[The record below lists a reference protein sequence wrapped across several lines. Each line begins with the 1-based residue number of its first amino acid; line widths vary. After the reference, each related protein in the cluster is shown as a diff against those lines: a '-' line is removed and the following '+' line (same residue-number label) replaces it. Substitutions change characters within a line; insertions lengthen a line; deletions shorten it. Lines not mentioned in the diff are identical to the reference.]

1 MSEPKALTPS
11 EKYELISRNLEEVV
25 GEEEIK
31 KLLNERTLKIYWGT
45 ATTGKPHIA
54 YFVAMS
60 KVADFLRADCEV
72 KILFADLHACLDNMK
87 APWELIN
94 FRVEYYK
101 ACITGMLESIGVPL
115 GKGKFVFLGEKLKK
129 RICIFLVN

>member
-60 KVADFLRADCEV
+60 KVADLFGDFFIIKLLREV
-72 KILFADLHACLDNMK
+72 LWI
-87 APWELIN
+87 
-94 FRVEYYK
+94 
-101 ACITGMLESIGVPL
+101 
-115 GKGKFVFLGEKLKK
+115 
-129 RICIFLVN
+129 